1 MSPRRGAHGSA
12 LLALLLGAGCAT
24 HAAPAPPPA
33 LPLPPRTATT
43 TGTELTRE
51 LTGLS
56 LTAREAR
63 VLGEFER
70 GNVPAWLAHLAP
82 VTLRAQLGG
91 REHVATLWV
100 TPDCFGL
107 GSDDDWLRLPL
118 APQLAQ
124 RLADRLDCVLP
135 TPRIVDA
142 IWQQAAVRVAPHPFH
157 PKDHDIL
164 SVPVFAASHAAIEAA
179 RGDAPRTAL
188 LAGHKK
194 DVVVSALLRNWPDRV
209 VIYGW
214 HRLDGRPIQPVWKG
228 HTTVHVDYSHGIRF
242 VARHMLLDGVP
253 TTVDAVLADARLCAL
268 LSDEGTIA
276 PARYPLP
283 DAVNPSVAR

>member
-1 MSPRRGAHGSA
+1 MSPPRGARGSA
-12 LLALLLGAGCAT
+12 LLALLLGAGCA
-24 HAAPAPPPA
+24 ARPAPPPPPT

-43 TGTELTRE
+43 AGSALARE

-56 LTAREAR
+56 LAAREAR
-63 VLGEFER
+63 VLAGFDL
-70 GNVPAWLAHLAP
+70 GNVPPFLAHLTP
-82 VTLRAQLGG
+82 ITLRAHFGA

-100 TPDCFGL
+100 APDCFGL
-107 GSDDDWLRLPL
+107 GTDEDWLRLPL
-118 APQLAQ
+118 SPQLAQ

-164 SVPVFAASHAAIEAA
+164 SVTVFAASHAAIEAA

-194 DVVVSALLRNWPDRV
+194 DVVLSALLRDWPDRV

-228 HTTVHVDYSHGIRF
+228 HTTGHVDYSHGIRF
-242 VARHMLLDGVP
+242 VARRMLLDGAP
-253 TTVDAVLADARLCAL
+253 TTVDAVLADPELCAL
-268 LSDEGTIA
+268 LSGEGPVA
-276 PARYPLP
+276 PARYPIPETGL
-283 DAVNPSVAR
+283 